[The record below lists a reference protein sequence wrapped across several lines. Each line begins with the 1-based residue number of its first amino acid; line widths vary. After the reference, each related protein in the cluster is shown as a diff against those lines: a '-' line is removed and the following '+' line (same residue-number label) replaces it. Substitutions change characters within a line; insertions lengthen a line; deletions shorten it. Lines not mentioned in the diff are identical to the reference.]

1 MMEQDVVF
9 KKVSFGGFDKSDV
22 MDYIAGITDEFQNY
36 KRQIEKENLDLKK
49 KNEDLSHEIQLL
61 EIEKEKLEKE
71 NSLLKAEIEKT
82 AEKVREDENTPH
94 SAENLK
100 EIIESL
106 YENINGY
113 MEVLSETKHE
123 TVNNGNKTDNE
134 ENIIIE
140 PADDELLK
148 LIDKY
153 VD

>member
-1 MMEQDVVF
+1 MEQDVVF
-9 KKVSFGGFDKSDV
+9 KKVSFGGFDKNDV
-22 MDYIAGITDEFQNY
+22 IDYIAGITDEFQAY
-36 KRQIEKENLDLKK
+36 KIQIEKEKLDLKK
-49 KNEDLSHEIQLL
+49 ENESLSHEIQLL
-61 EIEKEKLEKE
+61 ELEKEKLEKE

-82 AEKVREDENTPH
+82 SEQVRENENISHT
-94 SAENLK
+94 AVNLK

-113 MEVLSETKHE
+113 MEVLTETKQE
-123 TVNNGNKTDNE
+123 TDNNGNE
-134 ENIIIE
+134 ENMIIE